1 LSPEISIS
9 PETPTDTPAPAGGR
23 PNVGLLAFIL
33 SARHDHG
40 ARIFNT
46 DLAAAGIALL
56 LPWSTTGTIILIGL
70 WLVAV
75 SFTLDVKLL
84 ADSFKRPFNF
94 WPLALVAIAI
104 VGTLW
109 SEANWGARL
118 YAVSPVGKFLV
129 LPFAFYH
136 FARTERGPLIFK
148 MFLVSCALQMAA
160 SWIVFFAP
168 SLSLRQDAYE
178 PGVFVKNYIDQS
190 QEFALCVMG
199 MLFPIA
205 SFLRARRYAGAA
217 LLMALAASFVINMAF
232 VVVSRTALVAMP
244 IMLGVFVLMHLRWR
258 GIMIVLA
265 ATILLG
271 AVGWTASPALRA
283 VVASSLRQYDLYE
296 TVNEPTSIGLRIEY
310 WRKSIRFFQQAPLIG
325 HGTGSIEPLFEQAA
339 RSTTDKTRAAADV
352 TRNPHNQTLNVAV
365 QWGLLGVA
373 ILYALWFA
381 HWRLFRGDDLAGW
394 IGLMVVIQNIIGSLF
409 NSHLFDFTEGWIYVF
424 GVGIA
429 GGMVMRARRG
439 SGAQRDLRRLATA

>member
-1 LSPEISIS
+1 M
-9 PETPTDTPAPAGGR
+9 
-23 PNVGLLAFIL
+23 
-33 SARHDHG
+33 
-40 ARIFNT
+40 
-46 DLAAAGIALL
+46 AAAGIALL
-56 LPWSTTGTIILIGL
+56 LPWTTTGTIILIGL

-75 SFTLDVKLL
+75 SFTLDARLL
-84 ADSFKRPFNF
+84 AESLKRPFNF
-94 WPLALVAIAI
+94 WPLALVAIA
-104 VGTLW
+104 VLGMLW
-109 SEANWGARL
+109 SEASWGARL
-118 YAVSPVGKFLV
+118 HAVSPAGKFLV

-148 MFLVSCALQMAA
+148 IFLVSCALQMAA
-160 SWIVFFAP
+160 SWIVFVAP

-199 MLFPIA
+199 LLYPIISLA
-205 SFLRARRYAGAA
+205 KSRRYLTAA
-217 LLMALAASFVINMAF
+217 LLMALLASFVFNMTF

-244 IMLGVFVLMHLRWR
+244 VMLGVFALMHLRWR

-265 ATILLG
+265 ATIFLG
-271 AVGWTASPALRA
+271 ALGWATSSSLRA
-283 VVASSLRQYDLYE
+283 MIASSLRQYNLYE
-296 TVNEPTSIGLRIEY
+296 TVNEPTSIGLRLEY
-310 WRKSIRFFQQAPLIG
+310 WQKSIRFFREAPLIG
-325 HGTGSIEPLFEQAA
+325 HGTGSIEPLFQQAA
-339 RSTTDKTRAAADV
+339 RSTADKTRASADV
-352 TRNPHNQTLNVAV
+352 TRNPHNQTLNIAV

-373 ILYALWFA
+373 ILYALWFS

-429 GGMVMRARRG
+429 GGMVMARRDRFG
-439 SGAQRDLRRLATA
+439 TKASI

>member
-1 LSPEISIS
+1 MS
-9 PETPTDTPAPAGGR
+9 TPPAQPQDTPAGRR
-23 PNVGLLAFIL
+23 PNGGTLAFIL
-33 SARHDHG
+33 SAHRDHG

-46 DLAAAGIALL
+46 DMAAAGIALL
-56 LPWSTTGTIILIGL
+56 LPWTTTGTIILIGI

-75 SFTLDVKLL
+75 SFTLDVRLL
-84 ADSFKRPFNF
+84 AESLKRPFNF
-94 WPLALVAIAI
+94 WPLALVAIA
-104 VGTLW
+104 VLGTLW
-109 SEANWGARL
+109 SEASWGARL
-118 YAVSPVGKFLV
+118 YAVSPAGKFLV

-148 MFLVSCALQMAA
+148 IFLVSCALQMAA

-168 SLSLRQDAYE
+168 SLSLRQGPFE

-199 MLFPIA
+199 LLFPIVRFVQA
-205 SFLRARRYAGAA
+205 GRYRAAA
-217 LLMALAASFVINMAF
+217 LLMALLASFVINMGF

-244 IMLGVFVLMHLRWR
+244 IMLAVFALMHLRWR

-265 ATILLG
+265 ATIFLG
-271 AVGWTASPALRA
+271 ALGWATSSSLRA
-283 VVASSLRQYDLYE
+283 MVASSLRQYDLYE
-296 TVNEPTSIGLRIEY
+296 TMNEPTSIGLRLEY
-310 WRKSIRFFQQAPLIG
+310 WQKSIRFFREAPLIG
-325 HGTGSIEPLFEQAA
+325 HGTGSIEPLFQQAA
-339 RSTTDKTRAAADV
+339 RSTADKTRASADV

-373 ILYALWFA
+373 ILYALWFS
-381 HWRLFRGDDLAGW
+381 HWRLFRSDDLAGW

-429 GGMVMRARRG
+429 GGMVMARQGRFG
-439 SGAQRDLRRLATA
+439 TKAST